1 MNDWGMSVLSQYPV
15 TVRTTRKVRGALLC
29 DTKEGLYLLSEYRG
43 KQARLEAEAALLLYL
58 AENGMVHTDQI
69 IKNEKEELLSKN
81 EEGTGYVL
89 KMWYPWPE
97 CSVSSIGDLVQAVNS
112 LARLHVSMRRM
123 PKHLLIKQEK
133 VQSEE
138 SKQDMTEGNAV
149 TNTHKER
156 QSLACQYEK
165 HNRELRRVRAYLH
178 RKKKKSVLEQFI
190 QKSLDE
196 MYNQADIAVRAMMD
210 GGLYE
215 VEEQAK
221 KEGHLIH
228 GAYHQHNVLIGQ
240 GQTAAVNFEQFR
252 VGCQICDLYQ
262 FIRKIM
268 EKHNWNQELG
278 MRLIREYNRVQ
289 NMSQKEISLLGFMI
303 AYPEKYW
310 KQVNFYFNN
319 SKSWIS
325 EKNIEKI
332 KKAVE
337 QNSVRTAFADCLL
350 QKQLYKLIIGQ
361 TCGNTEEF
369 HNYQAM
375 FFLRQWLPLN
385 SDMYRRCLHSQL
397 H

>member
-149 TNTHKER
+149 TNIHKER
-156 QSLACQYEK
+156 QSLACQYGV
-165 HNRELRRVRAYLH
+165 HNF
-178 RKKKKSVLEQFI
+178 KCK
-190 QKSLDE
+190 
-196 MYNQADIAVRAMMD
+196 
-210 GGLYE
+210 
-215 VEEQAK
+215 
-221 KEGHLIH
+221 
-228 GAYHQHNVLIGQ
+228 
-240 GQTAAVNFEQFR
+240 
-252 VGCQICDLYQ
+252 
-262 FIRKIM
+262 
-268 EKHNWNQELG
+268 
-278 MRLIREYNRVQ
+278 
-289 NMSQKEISLLGFMI
+289 
-303 AYPEKYW
+303 
-310 KQVNFYFNN
+310 
-319 SKSWIS
+319 
-325 EKNIEKI
+325 
-332 KKAVE
+332 
-337 QNSVRTAFADCLL
+337 
-350 QKQLYKLIIGQ
+350 
-361 TCGNTEEF
+361 
-369 HNYQAM
+369 
-375 FFLRQWLPLN
+375 
-385 SDMYRRCLHSQL
+385 
-397 H
+397 

>member
-15 TVRTTRKVRGALLC
+15 TVRTTRKVRGA
-29 DTKEGLYLLSEYRG
+29 
-43 KQARLEAEAALLLYL
+43 LLYL

-123 PKHLLIKQEK
+123 PKQEK

-350 QKQLYKLIIGQ
+350 QKQL
-361 TCGNTEEF
+361 
-369 HNYQAM
+369 
-375 FFLRQWLPLN
+375 
-385 SDMYRRCLHSQL
+385 
-397 H
+397 

>member
-15 TVRTTRKVRGALLC
+15 TVRATRKVRGALLC

-81 EEGTGYVL
+81 EEGTSYVL

-133 VQSEE
+133 MQSEE

-268 EKHNWNQELG
+268 EKQ
-278 MRLIREYNRVQ
+278 
-289 NMSQKEISLLGFMI
+289 
-303 AYPEKYW
+303 
-310 KQVNFYFNN
+310 
-319 SKSWIS
+319 
-325 EKNIEKI
+325 
-332 KKAVE
+332 
-337 QNSVRTAFADCLL
+337 
-350 QKQLYKLIIGQ
+350 
-361 TCGNTEEF
+361 
-369 HNYQAM
+369 
-375 FFLRQWLPLN
+375 
-385 SDMYRRCLHSQL
+385 
-397 H
+397 

>member
-97 CSVSSIGDLVQAVNS
+97 CSVSSIGDLGQAVNS

-138 SKQDMTEGNAV
+138 SKQDMTEGNTV

-165 HNRELRRVRAYLH
+165 HNRELRRVRAYLR

-196 MYNQADIAVRAMMD
+196 MYNQADTVVRAMMD

-252 VGCQICDLYQ
+252 VDCQVCDLYQ
-262 FIRKIM
+262 FLRKIM

-350 QKQLYKLIIGQ
+350 QKQL
-361 TCGNTEEF
+361 
-369 HNYQAM
+369 
-375 FFLRQWLPLN
+375 
-385 SDMYRRCLHSQL
+385 
-397 H
+397 

>member
-15 TVRTTRKVRGALLC
+15 TVRTTRKGTGRTFC

-43 KQARLEAEAALLLYL
+43 KQSAVRGRGGPSFLYL

-97 CSVSSIGDLVQAVNS
+97 CSVSSIGDLGQAVNS

-178 RKKKKSVLEQFI
+178 RKKKNQCLS
-190 QKSLDE
+190 SLS
-196 MYNQADIAVRAMMD
+196 
-210 GGLYE
+210 
-215 VEEQAK
+215 K
-221 KEGHLIH
+221 K
-228 GAYHQHNVLIGQ
+228 
-240 GQTAAVNFEQFR
+240 
-252 VGCQICDLYQ
+252 
-262 FIRKIM
+262 
-268 EKHNWNQELG
+268 
-278 MRLIREYNRVQ
+278 
-289 NMSQKEISLLGFMI
+289 
-303 AYPEKYW
+303 P
-310 KQVNFYFNN
+310 
-319 SKSWIS
+319 
-325 EKNIEKI
+325 
-332 KKAVE
+332 
-337 QNSVRTAFADCLL
+337 
-350 QKQLYKLIIGQ
+350 
-361 TCGNTEEF
+361 
-369 HNYQAM
+369 
-375 FFLRQWLPLN
+375 
-385 SDMYRRCLHSQL
+385 
-397 H
+397 

>member
-89 KMWYPWPE
+89 KMWYP
-97 CSVSSIGDLVQAVNS
+97 CLVQAVNS

-123 PKHLLIKQEK
+123 PKQEK

-190 QKSLDE
+190 QK
-196 MYNQADIAVRAMMD
+196 
-210 GGLYE
+210 
-215 VEEQAK
+215 K
-221 KEGHLIH
+221 
-228 GAYHQHNVLIGQ
+228 
-240 GQTAAVNFEQFR
+240 
-252 VGCQICDLYQ
+252 
-262 FIRKIM
+262 
-268 EKHNWNQELG
+268 
-278 MRLIREYNRVQ
+278 
-289 NMSQKEISLLGFMI
+289 
-303 AYPEKYW
+303 P
-310 KQVNFYFNN
+310 
-319 SKSWIS
+319 
-325 EKNIEKI
+325 
-332 KKAVE
+332 
-337 QNSVRTAFADCLL
+337 
-350 QKQLYKLIIGQ
+350 
-361 TCGNTEEF
+361 
-369 HNYQAM
+369 
-375 FFLRQWLPLN
+375 
-385 SDMYRRCLHSQL
+385 
-397 H
+397 